1 MVVIDSE
8 RLTSSILLM
17 LEEST
22 VTWMSTGL
30 PSNRIEAVYTP
41 GQNLGAS
48 ALSRGVS
55 ILEEA
60 EAFTVLLLGLVVFL
74 ELSELLLP
82 RRITANIIKAII
94 IAAITAPIRSFL
106 NGITTIL
113 V

>member
-1 MVVIDSE
+1 M
-8 RLTSSILLM
+8 
-17 LEEST
+17 
-22 VTWMSTGL
+22 

>member
-1 MVVIDSE
+1 MANEHLNIKNIPAIIWGD
-8 RLTSSILLM
+8 TSSK
-17 LEEST
+17 
-22 VTWMSTGL
+22 
-30 PSNRIEAVYTP
+30 VYLYIH
-41 GQNLGAS
+41 GQG
-48 ALSRGVS
+48 GYK
-55 ILEEA
+55 EEA